1 MLNFGNKEF
10 RNLQEQV
17 EENMKNIAS
26 MQDLQIVGLD
36 VQYIVDTEA
45 DLANIEDPEQGQMA
59 AVGTD
64 SPFELFVYNDS
75 SWVSFGEFPKAGPQG
90 EQGIQ
95 GPVGNPG
102 PKGDT
107 GPQGERGYTGATGPQ
122 GPQGPKGNVG
132 ERGPVG
138 YVSSWVPSSSDITE
152 VGQAY
157 IDADGY
163 IQVCVS
169 LDPVVTVKGYLVRGE
184 QGPKGDRGPQG
195 PQGEPGQDGASQW
208 GEITGILS
216 NQVDLY
222 NALNGKQENLVSGTN
237 IKTVNNQSI
246 LGSGNLVV
254 DTGTWGNISGTL
266 SNQTDLQDALDEKAD
281 NSDII
286 NIVMNSDY
294 YEDGNQVKG
303 IMIDGDKY
311 NLTLDSVDW
320 DNIVDKP
327 TFANVATS
335 GSYVDLS
342 NKPTIPE
349 VVANP
354 ATTSATLT
362 GITIDGV
369 NYAIQGGGGGGTITD
384 VEVNGVSVVTAG
396 VAEIDL
402 TDYAEI
408 NDLSTVALTGDYDD
422 LINKPTI
429 PTVDYPVTDVTIDGV
444 SIVSNKIAAIPALF
458 DGDYDSLTN
467 KPDLSI
473 YAESADLSTV
483 ATTGDYDDL
492 INKPTIPTATSDL
505 TNDSGFITSSALSGY
520 ATQAWVGQQGYL
532 TSVAW
537 GDVTGKPTFA
547 TVATSGSYNDLS
559 NKPTIPDVSHMV
571 TDNTAQTITATK
583 TFRNT
588 TDTPLKV
595 IYNSDDSFAA
605 EITDTYTN
613 YKANIEVSG
622 NATITLP
629 ASSGTLALTSQIPTN
644 NNQLTNGAGYITSSV
659 SNLTN
664 YYDKTDVDEIV
675 DNVAAD
681 IPTNY
686 VTTDTEQTI
695 SKVKTFDGT
704 QGAGFAHIP
713 LKIKYDHDNAFAL
726 SIYNYVN
733 SAETRIDA
741 TASSTI
747 SLHLPASSGTL
758 ALSSQIPTNNNQ
770 LTNGAG
776 YQTASDVS
784 TAISGQTKETWT
796 FTLSNGTT
804 TTKTI
809 VLG

>member
-1 MLNFGNKEF
+1 MG
-10 RNLQEQV
+10 
-17 EENMKNIAS
+17 
-26 MQDLQIVGLD
+26 
-36 VQYIVDTEA
+36 
-45 DLANIEDPEQGQMA
+45 ANIK
-59 AVGTD
+59 
-64 SPFELFVYNDS
+64 
-75 SWVSFGEFPKAGPQG
+75 GE
-90 EQGIQ
+90 
-95 GPVGNPG
+95 
-102 PKGDT
+102 KG
-107 GPQGERGYTGATGPQ
+107 A
-122 GPQGPKGNVG
+122 
-132 ERGPVG
+132 
-138 YVSSWVPSSSDITE
+138 
-152 VGQAY
+152 
-157 IDADGY
+157 
-163 IQVCVS
+163 
-169 LDPVVTVKGYLVRGE
+169 
-184 QGPKGDRGPQG
+184 KGDRGPQG
-195 PQGEPGQDGASQW
+195 PQGEPGQDGASHW

-237 IKTVNNQSI
+237 IKTINNQSV

-294 YEDGNQVKG
+294 YEDAFQVKG

-327 TFANVATS
+327 TFATVATT
-335 GSYVDLS
+335 GSYNDLS

-349 VVANP
+349 VAANP

-369 NYAIQGGGGGGTITD
+369 DYAIQGGGGGGTITD

-429 PTVDYPVTDVTIDGV
+429 P
-444 SIVSNKIAAIPALF
+444 SK
-458 DGDYDSLTN
+458 
-467 KPDLSI
+467 
-473 YAESADLSTV
+473 
-483 ATTGDYDDL
+483 
-492 INKPTIPTATSDL
+492 TSDL

-520 ATQAWVGQQGYL
+520 ATEAWVGQQGYLTSVTWNDVSGKPTFATVATSGSYNDLSDKPTIPDVSNFVTTNTAQTITGAKTFSNAITVSALDTEPLVINYHENDAYAIKMVDLDSSNYTTTIDALGIRKGNLNINFPASAGTLALQSEIPSLTGYATEAWVGQQGYL

-547 TVATSGSYNDLS
+547 TVATSGSYNDLT
-559 NKPTIPDVSHMV
+559 NKPTIPVV
-571 TDNTAQTITATK
+571 
-583 TFRNT
+583 
-588 TDTPLKV
+588 
-595 IYNSDDSFAA
+595 
-605 EITDTYTN
+605 
-613 YKANIEVSG
+613 
-622 NATITLP
+622 
-629 ASSGTLALTSQIPTN
+629 PTN
-644 NNQLTNGAGYITSSV
+644 ISSFTNDAGYITSSV
-659 SNLTN
+659 NNLTN
-664 YYDKTDVDEIV
+664 YYDKTDIDEIV

-686 VTTDTEQTI
+686 VTTNTVQTI
-695 SKVKTFDGT
+695 SKTKTFDGS
-704 QGAGFAHIP
+704 QGAGLAQVP
-713 LKIKYDHDNAFAL
+713 LKINYDSDNAFAL
-726 SIYNYVN
+726 TIYNYVN
-733 SAETRIDA
+733 SATTRIDT

-747 SLHLPASSGTL
+747 DLHLPASSGTL

-796 FTLSNGTT
+796 FTLSDGTT